1 MNTSDAVRPNATEL
15 LAVAG
20 DIDQEPLESTATQ
33 ARRLDFSDSLTLDG
47 KVTRL
52 SMRVPDIRCAA
63 CSLHIERHLGQLPQV
78 LSVATNLA
86 DKRVVVEFVSSDGAN
101 RNQSGGVQLPSDDQC
116 KAVPGDEFIALV
128 EAVEQLGFTPVP
140 DRLNL
145 AQAAITQERKSMLGR
160 LGVAGIGMMQV
171 MMFAFTGYLAG
182 AGGIEPAYEGLMRW
196 SALLIA
202 TPIALYSAQP
212 FYSGAWRDLR
222 HGQLG
227 MDVPIAMAIL
237 AAYGLSAVNTLLHQ
251 DAVYFDSVTM
261 FTFLLLLG
269 RYIELGSRQ
278 KYQLSQNLNDHLL
291 PATVQVEPAEAK
303 GSTTEGRAT
312 YGADGQGIMVALNT
326 IPVGARVRVSA
337 ESVIP
342 VDGIV
347 LAGTSSVSEAAF
359 TGESLSLVKLPGM
372 PVLAGSQNLDAEL
385 LVECTAVYDDFVLS
399 RISALYRQSSLYK
412 PSFAVIA
419 DRIARYFV
427 GFILLVTLG
436 SAVYWL
442 QAGSSEWFSIALSV
456 LVVSCPCALSLAT
469 PVAYTVAISALR
481 QAGVVVRHGALLER
495 LAEAD
500 EMILDKTGTLT
511 TGTMTLV
518 QTHLLAD
525 GSINESIRELSAD
538 GARAIAA
545 ALERGSRHPIARA
558 FQIESDVS
566 ASDIKINPG
575 EGVSGMIDGQRYWL
589 GRGDYAGGE
598 GLCPPS
604 DAGIWV
610 LLGGV
615 RPLAWFQLNDQPR
628 PEAKAVVQRL
638 RQAGLKLS
646 ILTGDASN
654 EARRLGEMLA
664 IKEIYA
670 SMKPDAKVGVVQKRQ
685 DQGARV
691 VMVGDGI
698 NDAAAMAAAH
708 ASVAVS
714 PVDVIVQEA
723 ADATLLNS
731 NLMSLPVLVEF
742 SRKVRGIIRQNI
754 SWALIYN
761 GTVIPLA
768 AGGWLHPW
776 MAALG
781 MSISSLLVV
790 LNANRLRTV
799 RS

>member
-1 MNTSDAVRPNATEL
+1 MNVSDAARPNATKP
-15 LAVAG
+15 LASA
-20 DIDQEPLESTATQ
+20 DDLESTPSALTQ
-33 ARRLDFSDSLTLDG
+33 ARRLDFADSLTTDG

-78 LSVATNLA
+78 VSVATNLA
-86 DKRVVVEFVSSDGAN
+86 DKRVVVDFVS
-101 RNQSGGVQLPSDDQC
+101 LDDAMR
-116 KAVPGDEFIALV
+116 KPDSALPGDDFIALV
-128 EAVEQLGFTPVP
+128 EAVEFLGFTPVP

-182 AGGIEPAYEGLMRW
+182 PAGIEPAYEGLMRW
-196 SALLIA
+196 SSLLIA
-202 TPIALYSAQP
+202 TPIAAYSAMP
-212 FYSGAWRDLR
+212 FYMGAWRDLR
-222 HGQLG
+222 HRQLG

-291 PATVQVEPAEAK
+291 PTTVLVEPAEPSATDGANK
-303 GSTTEGRAT
+303 EGHV
-312 YGADGQGIMVALNT
+312 VALHAIT
-326 IPVGARVRVSA
+326 VGAIVRVSA

-347 LAGTSSVSEAAF
+347 LSGTSTVSEAAF
-359 TGESLSLVKLPGM
+359 TGESRSLTKLPGM

-385 LVECTAVYDDFVLS
+385 LIECTAVYNDFVLS

-412 PSFAVIA
+412 PSFALIA

-495 LAEAD
+495 LAEVD

-511 TGTMTLV
+511 TGTITLV
-518 QTHLLAD
+518 QTHLLAP
-525 GSINESIRELSAD
+525 ELSVG

-545 ALERGSRHPIARA
+545 ALERGSRHPIAHA
-558 FQIESDVS
+558 FQIESAVR
-566 ASDIKINPG
+566 ASDININPG
-575 EGVSGMIDGQRYWL
+575 EGVSGIVDGQRYWL
-589 GRGDYAGGE
+589 GRADYAGSP

-610 LLGGV
+610 LLGADQ
-615 RPLAWFQLNDQPR
+615 PLAWFQLNDQPR
-628 PEAKAVVQRL
+628 PEARAVVQRL
-638 RQAGLKLS
+638 RSAGLHLS
-646 ILTGDASN
+646 ILTGDAMG
-654 EARRLGEMLA
+654 EAQRLGEMLG
-664 IKEIYA
+664 IEEIHA
-670 SMKPDAKVGVVQKRQ
+670 SMKPDAKVSVVRQRQ

-698 NDAAAMAAAH
+698 NDAAAMASAH

-731 NLMSLPVLVEF
+731 NLTSLPVLVEF
-742 SRKVRGIIRQNI
+742 SRKVRRVIRQNI

-768 AGGWLHPW
+768 VAGMLHPW

-781 MSISSLLVV
+781 MSLSSLLVV

-799 RS
+799 QN

>member
-1 MNTSDAVRPNATEL
+1 MNISEVVRPTSIKL
-15 LAVAG
+15 LMSA
-20 DIDQEPLESTATQ
+20 DDLDQGSASRAAAQ
-33 ARRLDFSDSLTLDG
+33 ARRLDYSDSLTTDG

-63 CSLHIERHLGQLPQV
+63 CSLNIERHLGLLPQV
-78 LSVATNLA
+78 LFVATNLA
-86 DKRVVVEFVSSDGAN
+86 DKRVVVDFISP
-101 RNQSGGVQLPSDDQC
+101 QLPDNETSAALPD
-116 KAVPGDEFIALV
+116 DEFIAIV
-128 EAVEQLGFTPVP
+128 DAVEQLGFTPVP

-145 AQAAITQERKSMLGR
+145 AQAAIAQERKSMLGR

-182 AGGIEPAYEGLMRW
+182 PAGIEPAYEGLMRW
-196 SALLIA
+196 SSLLIA
-202 TPIALYSAQP
+202 TPIALYSAMP
-212 FYSGAWRDLR
+212 FYMGAWRDLR
-222 HGQLG
+222 HRQLG
-227 MDVPIAMAIL
+227 MDVPIAIAIL
-237 AAYGLSAVNTLLHQ
+237 TAYGLSAVNTLLHEN
-251 DAVYFDSVTM
+251 AVYFDSVTM

-291 PATVQVEPAEAK
+291 PTTVQIESAQT
-303 GSTTEGRAT
+303 S
-312 YGADGQGIMVALNT
+312 ADGLALAAAGAAVDIVALNT
-326 IPVGARVRVSA
+326 IKVGSRVRVPA

-342 VDGIV
+342 IDGIV
-347 LAGTSSVSEAAF
+347 IAGSSSVSEAAF
-359 TGESLSLVKLPGM
+359 TGESLSQVKLPGM

-427 GFILLVTLG
+427 GFILFVTLG
-436 SAVYWL
+436 SAFYWL

-495 LAEAD
+495 LAEVN

-511 TGTMTLV
+511 TGIVTLV
-518 QTHLLAD
+518 QTHLLNPDLSVD
-525 GSINESIRELSAD
+525 GVR
-538 GARAIAA
+538 GIAA

-558 FQIESDVS
+558 FQIESHIL
-566 ASDIKINPG
+566 ASDITVDPG
-575 EGVSGMIDGQRYWL
+575 EGVSGIVDGQRYWL
-589 GRGDYAGGE
+589 GRGDYAGGA
-598 GLCPPS
+598 GLSPPD

-610 LLGGV
+610 LLGADQ
-615 RPLAWFQLNDQPR
+615 PLAWFQLSDQPR
-628 PEAKAVVQRL
+628 PEARAVVQRL
-638 RQAGLKLS
+638 RQTGLKLS
-646 ILTGDASN
+646 ILTGDAMN
-654 EARRLGEMLA
+654 EARRLGEMLG
-664 IKEIYA
+664 ITEIHA
-670 SMKPDAKVGVVQKRQ
+670 SMKPDAKVSVVRQRQ

-691 VMVGDGI
+691 VMVGDGV
-698 NDAAAMAAAH
+698 NDAAAMASAH

-731 NLMSLPVLVEF
+731 NLMSLPILVEF
-742 SRKVRGIIRQNI
+742 SKKVRRIIRQNI
-754 SWALIYN
+754 GWALIYN

-768 AGGWLHPW
+768 VAGLLQPW

-781 MSISSLLVV
+781 MSVSSLLVV

>member
-1 MNTSDAVRPNATEL
+1 MNASDATRLNATERL
-15 LAVAG
+15 VSADDLG
-20 DIDQEPLESTATQ
+20 QESAPSALTQ
-33 ARRLDFSDSLTLDG
+33 ARRLDFSDSLTTDG

-63 CSLHIERHLGQLPQV
+63 CSLHIERHLGQLSQV
-78 LSVATNLA
+78 VSVATNLA
-86 DKRVVVEFVSSDGAN
+86 DKRVVVDFVSHDAAV
-101 RNQSGGVQLPSDDQC
+101 RNPDSAL
-116 KAVPGDEFIALV
+116 PGDDFIAFV
-128 EAVEQLGFTPVP
+128 EAVESLGFTPVP

-145 AQAAITQERKSMLGR
+145 AQAAISLERKSMLGR

-182 AGGIEPAYEGLMRW
+182 PAGIEPAYEGLMRW
-196 SALLIA
+196 SSLLIA
-202 TPIALYSAQP
+202 TPIAAYSAMP
-212 FYSGAWRDLR
+212 FYRGAWRDLR
-222 HGQLG
+222 HRQLG

-237 AAYGLSAVNTLLHQ
+237 AAYGLSAANTLLHQ

-291 PATVQVEPAEAK
+291 PTTVLVEPADASATDEANK
-303 GSTTEGRAT
+303 EG
-312 YGADGQGIMVALNT
+312 QIVALNAIT
-326 IPVGARVRVSA
+326 VGAIVRVSA

-347 LAGTSSVSEAAF
+347 LSGTSTVSEAAF
-359 TGESLSLVKLPGM
+359 TGESLSLAKLPGM

-385 LVECTAVYDDFVLS
+385 LIECTAVYNDFVLS

-412 PSFAVIA
+412 PRFALIA

-481 QAGVVVRHGALLER
+481 QTGVVVRHGALLER
-495 LAEAD
+495 LAEVD

-511 TGTMTLV
+511 TGTITLV
-518 QTHLLAD
+518 QVHLLA
-525 GSINESIRELSAD
+525 SELSVGD
-538 GARAIAA
+538 ARAIAA
-545 ALERGSRHPIARA
+545 ALERGSRHPIAHA
-558 FQIESDVS
+558 FQTESEVR
-566 ASDIKINPG
+566 ASDITINPG
-575 EGVSGMIDGQRYWL
+575 EGVSGIVDGQRYWL
-589 GRGDYAGGE
+589 GRADYAGSP

-610 LLGGV
+610 LLGADQ
-615 RPLAWFQLNDQPR
+615 PLAWFQLNDQPR
-628 PEAKAVVQRL
+628 PEAEAVVQRL
-638 RQAGLKLS
+638 WSAGLHLS
-646 ILTGDASN
+646 ILTGDAIG
-654 EARRLGEMLA
+654 EARRLGEMLG
-664 IKEIYA
+664 IEEVHA
-670 SMKPDAKVGVVQKRQ
+670 SMKPDAKVSVVRQ
-685 DQGARV
+685 RQNQGARV

-698 NDAAAMAAAH
+698 NDAAAMASAY

-731 NLMSLPVLVEF
+731 NLTSLPVLVEF
-742 SRKVRGIIRQNI
+742 SKKVRRVIRQNI
-754 SWALIYN
+754 SWALMYN

-768 AGGWLHPW
+768 VAGMLHPW

-781 MSISSLLVV
+781 MSLSSLLVV

-799 RS
+799 RG